1 MMKQAIFMPILLAS
15 LVGWAS
21 SASAEMYK
29 WTDSSGKTHYSATP
43 PPADVKAK
51 NIEAEINL
59 SSGKSK
65 VSDAPKTDAAAPET
79 KTETPTDKA
88 VKPEEAAQASEKQH
102 RSYCDQQKQ
111 ALQQISTNSLVKYT
125 DEKGERFLNAA
136 EKQEKIAS
144 ISKNIETMC
153 GPEMFSSAT
162 GVAAAPAN
170 AAAKPAAP
178 ATDTTTTG
186 QTSGK

>member
-1 MMKQAIFMPILLAS
+1 
-15 LVGWAS
+15 
-21 SASAEMYK
+21 
-29 WTDSSGKTHYSATP
+29 
-43 PPADVKAK
+43 VKAK

-65 VSDAPKTDAAAPET
+65 VSDAPKTDAAAPDT

-88 VKPEEAAQASEKQH
+88 VKPEDAAQASEKQH

-170 AAAKPAAP
+170 AAAKPASP
-178 ATDTTTTG
+178 ATDTATTG

>member
-1 MMKQAIFMPILLAS
+1 MKQAIFMPILLAS

-29 WTDSSGKTHYSATP
+29 WTDSNGKTHYSATP

-65 VSDAPKTDAAAPET
+65 VSDSPKTDTTPDT
-79 KTETPTDKA
+79 KTETPTNKT

-111 ALQQISTNSLVKYT
+111 ALQQISTNSLVKYI

-153 GPEMFSSAT
+153 GSEMFSSAT

-170 AAAKPAAP
+170 AAAKPASP
-178 ATDTTTTG
+178 AIDTATNG